1 MLNDNWISKPFIFTD
16 EKCNS
21 INFDRIYKK
30 HLNKPRTSLPLET
43 SEVQFKP
50 SFIMHSKLFIIEK
63 SCKNLTKTKT
73 EEYFGNRII
82 IVQ

>member
-1 MLNDNWISKPFIFTD
+1 MLNDNWISKPFIFTE

-43 SEVQFKP
+43 SEVQF
-50 SFIMHSKLFIIEK
+50 SKLFIA
-63 SCKNLTKTKT
+63 S
-73 EEYFGNRII
+73 
-82 IVQ
+82 

>member
-16 EKCNS
+16 EKYNS

-43 SEVQFKP
+43 SEVQF
-50 SFIMHSKLFIIEK
+50 SKLFIA
-63 SCKNLTKTKT
+63 S
-73 EEYFGNRII
+73 
-82 IVQ
+82 